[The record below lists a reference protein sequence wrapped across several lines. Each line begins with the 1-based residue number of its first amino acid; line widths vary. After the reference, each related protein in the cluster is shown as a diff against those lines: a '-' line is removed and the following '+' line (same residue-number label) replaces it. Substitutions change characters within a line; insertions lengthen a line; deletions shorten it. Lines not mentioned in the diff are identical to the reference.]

1 MELVDKMLTGD
12 IRSLAR
18 LMTLVENRCSDLPKI
33 MKAIHPYLGKAY
45 IVGVTGP
52 PGAGKST
59 LADKLIAIWRKEG
72 LKIGAVLIDPSSPFT
87 GGAILGDRI
96 RMNRHACDP
105 GVFMRSMGSRGS
117 QGGLSRSTKEVVHL
131 LDAFGVDRIIVETVG
146 VGQTEL
152 DIMGVA
158 DTVTVIL
165 GPESGDTIQTIK
177 AGLMEIADVFVVNKA
192 DRDGA
197 QQMAAGIKSMLEL
210 RDYCTDDW
218 MPPVLLSVAS
228 TGEGIGEIVESIRQ
242 HKTYHG
248 RDFSCNPRRRLIRRL
263 ELIEV
268 IENFFRTGLEIALG
282 AKPFCDYVESV
293 EKGDISP
300 YEVLEKLLNDDKL
313 SHLLGK
319 DFPSGR
325 P

>member
-12 IRSLAR
+12 VRSLAR
-18 LMTLVENRCSDLPKI
+18 LMTLVENRCADLPRI
-33 MKAIHPYLGKAY
+33 MKAIHPHLGKAY
-45 IVGVTGP
+45 VVGVTGP

-96 RMNRHACDP
+96 RMNRHACDS
-105 GVFMRSMGSRGS
+105 GVFMRSMGSRGR

-197 QQMAAGIKSMLEL
+197 QQMAAEIKAMLEL
-210 RDYCTDDW
+210 RDYCTNDW
-218 MPPVLLSVAS
+218 RPPVLLSVAS
-228 TGEGIGEIVESIRQ
+228 TGEGVSEIVESIRQ
-242 HKTYHG
+242 HKTYHE
-248 RDFSCNPRRRLIRRL
+248 RDLSCKPRRRLIRRM
-263 ELIEV
+263 ELVEV
-268 IENFFRTGLEIALG
+268 IENFFGTRLEIALG

-300 YEVLEKLLNDDKL
+300 YEVLEELLNDDKL
-313 SHLLGK
+313 SHLFRK
-319 DFPSGR
+319 DFSPD
-325 P
+325 